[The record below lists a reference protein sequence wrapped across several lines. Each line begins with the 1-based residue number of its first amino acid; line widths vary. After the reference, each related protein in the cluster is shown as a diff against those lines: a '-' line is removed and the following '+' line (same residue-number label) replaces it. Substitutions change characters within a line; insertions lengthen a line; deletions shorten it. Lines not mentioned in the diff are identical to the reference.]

1 MSQPVYV
8 GYAARTPIF
17 ELTSPVGAAIPAPEL
32 GAIAV
37 REVVRRSGLPPEAI
51 DEVIMGQ
58 VAQAGSG
65 AYPHR
70 QVVLKAGLPVSTLAR
85 LVREECGSGSTA
97 IYTAYDAVISDRI
110 SSGCIIVA
118 GGMENM
124 LAPWFV
130 DARDILPD
138 YAKGREAGK
147 VAIKETARIISGL
160 QDGLTNSI
168 PNADGLYLNTIQCA
182 DAHAKKYGIAREEL
196 DSYALESWKRAITAT
211 QAGYFKKEII
221 AVRGVEDDEAPMLT
235 LKKFNTNGEFDSA
248 RFEEKVRAMHSIYPD
263 GVITPL
269 NASRISHGA
278 AAMLIFS
285 EAGAER
291 ALRKYGVQLVPQAR
305 ILDIDRISVEPDD
318 FPITPNLLIQKARA
332 DITMRDD
339 VSYEI
344 NEAFANVPEWV
355 KRHLALQKRQYIN
368 PSGGAIAMGHPVGA
382 TGARLMVTLLNNM
395 QRMNFRYGMTV
406 ICIGGGA
413 GTSITVERV

>member
-8 GYAARTPIF
+8 GYATRTPIF
-17 ELTSPVGAAIPAPEL
+17 ELTSPYALPAPEL

-37 REVVRRSGLPPEAI
+37 KEVVRRSGLPPNAI

-70 QVVLKAGLPVSTLAR
+70 QVVLKAGLPVTTLAR

-97 IYTAYDAVISDRI
+97 IYTAYDSVLSDRM
-110 SSGCIIVA
+110 SSGSIIIA

-130 DARDILPD
+130 DARDILPE
-138 YAKGREAGK
+138 YAKSRETCKSGVK
-147 VAIKETARIISGL
+147 DTARIISGL

-168 PNADGLYLNTIQCA
+168 PNIDGLYLNTIQCA
-182 DAHAKKYGIAREEL
+182 DAHAKKYGLAREEL
-196 DSYALESWKRAITAT
+196 DTYALESWKRAIHATA
-211 QAGYFKKEII
+211 AGHFRKEI
-221 AVRGVEDDEAPMLT
+221 VPVNGVTNDEAPMRT
-235 LKKFNTNGEFDSA
+235 VKDFSSNGVFEFG
-248 RFEEKVRAMHSIYPD
+248 RFEEKVRSMSPIYPD

-285 EAGAER
+285 AAGAER
-291 ALRKYGVQLVPQAR
+291 AWHEYGVQLVPQAR
-305 ILDIDRISVEPDD
+305 ILWNTDRIGVEPDD
-318 FPITPNLLIQKARA
+318 FPTTPRRLLQRSFPRNDKILL
-332 DITMRDD
+332 
-339 VSYEI
+339 EI
-344 NEAFANVPEWV
+344 NEAFPDVVMDPMLLLKTSHAN
-355 KRHLALQKRQYIN
+355 IN

-382 TGARLMVTLLNNM
+382 TGSRFMATLLNNM
-395 QRMNFRYGMTV
+395 ERLNFRYGMTV

-413 GTSITVERV
+413 GTSITVERA

>member
-37 REVVRRSGLPPEAI
+37 KEVVRRSGLPPEAI

-97 IYTAYDAVISDRI
+97 IYTAYDTVLSDRM
-110 SSGCIIVA
+110 SSGSIIIA

-124 LAPWFV
+124 LVPWFV
-130 DARDILPD
+130 SAADIDPN
-138 YAKGREAGK
+138 YAKGRETNKAA
-147 VAIKETARIISGL
+147 VKETARIISGL

-182 DAHAKKYGIAREEL
+182 DKHAKKYDITREEL
-196 DSYALESWKRAITAT
+196 DTYALESWKRAIHAT
-211 QAGYFKKEII
+211 TVGHFRKEI
-221 AVRGVEDDEAPMLT
+221 VPVNGVTNDEAPIFT
-235 LKKFNTNGEFDSA
+235 IKKFSKDGVFDFVS
-248 RFEEKVRAMHSIYPD
+248 FEQKVRSMNPLYPD

-285 EAGAER
+285 EAGANL
-291 ALRKYGVQLVPQAR
+291 ALRKYGVELIPQAR
-305 ILDIDRISVEPDD
+305 IQDIDRIGVEPDD
-318 FPITPNLLIQKARA
+318 FPTTPRRLLQQSLPRNDK
-332 DITMRDD
+332 
-339 VSYEI
+339 VLLEI
-344 NEAFANVPEWV
+344 NEAFADVIIDPMLLLKTE
-355 KRHLALQKRQYIN
+355 HTHIN
-368 PSGGAIAMGHPVGA
+368 PSGGAIALGHPVGCS
-382 TGARLMVTLLNNM
+382 GARIMTTLLYNM
-395 QRMNFRYGMTV
+395 ERMDFRYGMTI

-413 GTSITVERV
+413 GTSITVERI